1 MERCVTRSV
10 PESYGGRFVM
20 LRRPK
25 VVGSFRSQASIETVL
40 VACLALIARCHYW
53 GLTIAM
59 QYRGFYS
66 RISEDA
72 ITEYRAR
79 HILQPAIQAVGKC
92 VKMLF
97 LTETMLSNSHLGRC
111 PIGEE
116 HCRFALQCLPIVIE
130 KPKTM
135 PRNSIASGKRVK
147 RPSISASGHGM
158 HFEMDA
164 NSLSGDSRKS
174 RSILRTPESEPQ

>member
-53 GLTIAM
+53 DLRLPCNIEDFARESVKTQSQSTEQGIYFSPQSKRLE
-59 QYRGFYS
+59 
-66 RISEDA
+66 SE
-72 ITEYRAR
+72 
-79 HILQPAIQAVGKC
+79 

-97 LTETMLSNSHLGRC
+97 
-111 PIGEE
+111 
-116 HCRFALQCLPIVIE
+116 
-130 KPKTM
+130 
-135 PRNSIASGKRVK
+135 
-147 RPSISASGHGM
+147 
-158 HFEMDA
+158 
-164 NSLSGDSRKS
+164 
-174 RSILRTPESEPQ
+174 